1 MGLFAA
7 GSYELTPSDRPVSGA
22 CPSRADVSTSGQST
36 WTSAGLD
43 GVRPGSGTHPHDDQF
58 ALRNGGPSAAYVNPR
73 CRVVGPTAAMRL
85 LSAAQRRQLW
95 QRREAVRQDGR
106 PSGLCTRRP

>member
-1 MGLFAA
+1 MDRTAMGLFAA
-7 GSYELTPSDRPVSGA
+7 GSYEVTPSDRPVSGA

-43 GVRPGSGTHPHDDQF
+43 GVRPGSGTHQHADQF

-73 CRVVGPTAAMRL
+73 CRIGDAPRRMSPGFISDAGRCWATVP
-85 LSAAQRRQLW
+85 SAG
-95 QRREAVRQDGR
+95 VHR
-106 PSGLCTRRP
+106 PAERG